1 MYWESVLKHFV
12 LIECAKF
19 GNHWDHTAGVTGKI
33 KTVNLIAFCYSI
45 WQV

>member
-1 MYWESVLKHFV
+1 MYWEFMLKHFV

-19 GNHWDHTAGVTGKI
+19 GNHWGHVAGVTGKM

-45 WQV
+45 LQV